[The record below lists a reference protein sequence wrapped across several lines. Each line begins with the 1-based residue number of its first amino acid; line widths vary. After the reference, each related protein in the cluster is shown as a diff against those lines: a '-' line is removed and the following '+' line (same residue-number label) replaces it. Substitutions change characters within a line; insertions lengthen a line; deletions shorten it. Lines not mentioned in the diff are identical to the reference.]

1 MVKIA
6 PSLLSCDFTKLYEE
20 VKKLEESGVDYLHFD
35 VMDGQFV
42 PNISFG
48 LPILSQL
55 RQITELTIDSH
66 LMIANPEQYIHDFA
80 DAGSDIITVHLEAT
94 PHIHRALQM
103 IRQKGKKAGV
113 TINPGTNV
121 TLLNPVLKEVDLVLV
136 MTVNPG
142 FGGQS
147 FIDSML
153 EKISYLDQYRKTH
166 GLSYEI
172 EVDGGINEETAALCR
187 EQGADVLV
195 AGSYFFSNADYH
207 QSVQKLRGE

>member
-6 PSLLSCDFTKLYEE
+6 PSLLSCDFTKLQEE

-48 LPILSQL
+48 LPILEQL
-55 RQITELTIDSH
+55 RQITHLPIDSH
-66 LMIANPEQYIHDFA
+66 LMIANPEVFVGQFA

-94 PHIHRALQM
+94 PHIHRVLQM
-103 IRQKGKKAGV
+103 IRQHDKKAGV

-121 TLLNPVLKEVDLVLV
+121 NLLDPILSEVDLVLV

-147 FIDSML
+147 FIEGML
-153 EKISYLDQYRKTH
+153 EKISYLDDYRKAN

-172 EVDGGINEETAALCR
+172 EVDGGVNAETAALCR
-187 EQGADVLV
+187 ERGADVLV
-195 AGSYFFSNADYH
+195 AGSYFFKHDDYH
-207 QSVQKLRGE
+207 EPVRRLRGE

>member
-6 PSLLSCDFTKLYEE
+6 PSLLSCDFTKLQEE
-20 VKKLEESGVDYLHFD
+20 VKKLEASGVDYLHYD

-48 LPILSQL
+48 LPILAQL
-55 RQITELTIDSH
+55 RQITSLPIDSH
-66 LMIANPEQYIHDFA
+66 LMIADPEVFVSQFA

-94 PHIHRALQM
+94 PHIHRVLQM

-113 TINPGTNV
+113 AVNPGTNV
-121 TLLNPVLKEVDLVLV
+121 TLLEPVLSDVDLVLV

-147 FIDSML
+147 FIEGMVD
-153 EKISYLDQYRKTH
+153 KISYLDDYRRAH
-166 GLSYEI
+166 GLTYEI

-187 EQGADVLV
+187 ARGADVFV
-195 AGSYFFSNADYH
+195 AGSYFFKHDDYN
-207 QSVQKLRGE
+207 VPAQKLRGE